1 MNNRS
6 NKNQFTDNLDK
17 VYIDQPI
24 YVYCTH
30 CTDGY
35 VIFQIEISI
44 EPIAGIIA
52 PNNDAHSINNI
63 VRLAVLEQIDN
74 ILLR

>member
-17 VYIDQPI
+17 VYMNQPK
-24 YVYCTH
+24 YAYFAHRSV
-30 CTDGY
+30 GY
-35 VIFQIEISI
+35 LIFQIVPNTT
-44 EPIAGIIA
+44 PIAGIIA